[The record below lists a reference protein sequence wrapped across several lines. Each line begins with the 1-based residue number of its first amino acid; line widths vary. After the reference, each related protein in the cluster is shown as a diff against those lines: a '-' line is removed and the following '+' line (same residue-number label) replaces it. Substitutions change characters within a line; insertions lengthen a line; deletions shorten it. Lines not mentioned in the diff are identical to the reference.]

1 MSPSSRPGQPAPRC
15 LTHNRTRGMAP
26 GVRQWT
32 TQGTTQGTGCGMRRG
47 MGRDGAAPPALAGAS
62 CGKRALALLLL
73 TLLGG
78 PAVAQQPLR
87 PPGQPAPA
95 FAPSAAPAPAQ
106 DVTRSQPITLEAG
119 TGILLP
125 LPQPA
130 TTVMS
135 AEPTIARV
143 QPASP
148 TSLFLMGVAAGRTTV
163 VATAEGGAP
172 IVQYDVTVT
181 GGHPAQAPAAASGPA
196 PAAAPSTTISAE
208 TAAQVELA
216 IHRLMPGGQSVHA
229 SAAGGRLVLSGAV
242 PNAAAAQQAE
252 AIARGYGGERM
263 AIVAE
268 FAVLS
273 SIQVNVRVR
282 IAEIDRNIERQLGF
296 NWQAL
301 GNNGSWRLGL
311 ITGSAT
317 SGATTALAVGGS
329 GFPAS
334 AFNPLQPLG
343 LATVPN
349 QIGAGFT
356 NGHWD
361 VNGIIDALATDQ
373 LVTILAEPNL
383 TAQSGEPA
391 SFLAGGEFP
400 VPVAGVTSNG
410 STTVTVDFKQF
421 GVSLEVVPTVL
432 SPTRLNLR
440 VRPEVSQLSTNGAV
454 SVPIAGGTLTI
465 PALTV
470 RRAETTVELGS
481 GQSFAIAGLLQ
492 KTSSDTTS
500 AVPGAGE
507 LPVIGALFKS
517 TDFQRG
523 ESELVIIVTPY
534 LVKPA
539 PSPASLAAPT
549 DGYRPATDLDRIL
562 LGHQLAPGGAPLD
575 AGFILK

>member
-1 MSPSSRPGQPAPRC
+1 MKHLCRRLRP
-15 LTHNRTRGMAP
+15 
-26 GVRQWT
+26 
-32 TQGTTQGTGCGMRRG
+32 
-47 MGRDGAAPPALAGAS
+47 
-62 CGKRALALLLL
+62 LLLVVSVA
-73 TLLGG
+73 GG
-78 PAVAQQPLR
+78 PTLAQPLR
-87 PPGQPAPA
+87 TPAQPAAPNPAPA
-95 FAPSAAPAPAQ
+95 VDAA
-106 DVTRSQPITLEAG
+106 TRSQPISVDAG

-125 LPQPA
+125 LPHPA
-130 TTVMS
+130 TTIMS
-135 AEPTIARV
+135 AEPSIARV

-148 TSLFLMGVAAGRTTV
+148 TSLFLMGVAPGRTTV
-163 VATAEGGAP
+163 IATSDTGAP
-172 IVQYDVTVT
+172 IVQYDVTVV
-181 GGHPAQAPAAASGPA
+181 GAARGAPAGGPNPLLEPGLQAEQATAISQATVAA
-196 PAAAPSTTISAE
+196 IE
-208 TAAQVELA
+208 TS
-216 IHRLMPGGQSVHA
+216 IHRMVLGGSTVHA
-229 SAAGGRLVLSGAV
+229 AAAGGRLILTGSV
-242 PNAAAAQQAE
+242 PSAAAGQQAE
-252 AIARGYGGERM
+252 AIARGFTGERT
-263 AIVAE
+263 IVIGD
-268 FAVLS
+268 FMVLS

-282 IAEIDRNIERQLGF
+282 IAEIDRTIARQLGF

-301 GNNGSWRLGL
+301 GNGGFRFGL
-311 ITGSAT
+311 LTNAAAGGTNTLLSVP
-317 SGATTALAVGGS
+317 TA

-343 LATVPN
+343 LTTVPD

-356 NGHWD
+356 SGRWD

-400 VPVAGVTSNG
+400 IPVAGTTSNG
-410 STTVTVDFKQF
+410 GTSISIVFKQY

-440 VRPEVSQLSTNGAV
+440 VRPEVSQLSTTGAV

-465 PALTV
+465 PALVV

-492 KTSSDTTS
+492 KTTTDTSNT
-500 AVPGAGE
+500 VPGIGE
-507 LPVIGALFKS
+507 LPVIGALFRS
-517 TDFQRG
+517 TNFQRG

-539 PSPASLAAPT
+539 VTPAALQLPT

-562 LGHQLAPGGAPLD
+562 LGRQLARPGGAPLD